1 MQAGFLMSPQQ
12 IAQQLG
18 FFGDSNVNVSSTPAA
33 LGKSQANITNLVY
46 FDVEI
51 GGEMVGRIE
60 MGLYGEAAPRTCEN
74 FRVGAIESLKWTC
87 NCCFP
92 TQVLCTAEQGKKL
105 SYEDTPFHR
114 IIGGFMVQGGDIT
127 RGNGTGGAS
136 IYDGPFKCEQGGLR
150 LCHDGAG
157 VLSMANRGRDTNTS
171 QFFITLVPTAHLDG
185 KHVVFGRVQKGME
198 IVQQLEAIGSRNGKT
213 STTASIRQ
221 CGELPLTS
229 DASKSE
235 VAGAS
240 GAASPASTSASSAGA
255 GGLDSAQLKGRLL
268 QLRDEEKKK
277 MKEGHM
283 RGSEVIQHIENSK
296 KQVKNQIK
304 ALGK

>member
-74 FRVGAIESLKWTC
+74 FR
-87 NCCFP
+87 
-92 TQVLCTAEQGKKL
+92 VLCTAEQGKKL